1 MVSMKGIG
9 YKEIFEYIEGSISL
23 KEATEL
29 IKKETRHFAK
39 RQITWFKREKEA
51 IWLDIDDFAN
61 EEDLVNYMI
70 KGGGYAK

>member
-1 MVSMKGIG
+1 MKGIG
-9 YKEIFEYIEGSISL
+9 YKEILKYIDGEIGL
-23 KEATEL
+23 EEAIDL

-61 EEDLVNYMI
+61 EEELVEYMI
-70 KGGGYAK
+70 KGEE